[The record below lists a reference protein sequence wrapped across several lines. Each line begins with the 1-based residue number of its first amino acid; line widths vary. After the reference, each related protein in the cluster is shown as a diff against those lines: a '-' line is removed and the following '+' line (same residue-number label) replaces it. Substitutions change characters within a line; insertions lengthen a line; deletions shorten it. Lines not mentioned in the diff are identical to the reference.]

1 MSHTPRELFRR
12 AIPTAAG
19 FAAAR
24 GTMRTILA
32 CPKLQRAARCTL
44 VAVGLLAF
52 SVPVLS
58 QTLYGALV
66 GNVTDETGLSV
77 PGATVRITHAETN
90 QSREATTNA
99 TGGYNFPNIP
109 TGTYQIDV
117 TLPGFQ
123 SFSSRGI
130 VVRQNTSIRVDVRL
144 TVGTLQETVLVS
156 GTAAVLQTE
165 NAAVQMLTTS
175 EQIETMPT
183 SSRAYQSFMTLMPG
197 VSQPYTMQAGGI
209 NNPARSMGVS
219 VNGQPPN
226 NTVFRID
233 GANATNQWYPDLQS
247 YSPGLEAVE
256 TVSVV
261 TNSFDAD
268 QGMAGGAAVNVQVKT
283 GTNTLRG
290 SLFEY
295 VTDSRLKNR
304 PYFLPEGVGKGF
316 DQKHIFGGTVGG
328 PVVRNTL
335 FYFLS
340 VESETRRVRE
350 GTVQLAEGE
359 VSTGTTGLN
368 SLPTA
373 DIRRGDFSRTGTVLY
388 DPLSGNPNGTGR
400 VPFAFANCPG
410 VISTGDPR
418 FAGCNYIPGSRIHPI
433 SKALLDK
440 LILPTSEASRD
451 NYYARDN
458 FESDMAKIDTKITY
472 TPSNKLNVNVR
483 TSWLG
488 SRQNSHGIF
497 PSVDG
502 AEYNPLSI
510 GRLWQANITS
520 GSVAATSILSP
531 TFVVDGVFGYTP
543 YHSWVEPEG
552 STDECWG
559 AHFGIP
565 RACQPPLSRDRVTP
579 GFNMGWAL
587 VTPSQFRDYGDN
599 QISWAGNAGWTKGT
613 HNVKFGFDLN
623 RMYLNHYETQ
633 APTFTFNGGATAL
646 SGGASPNI
654 YNQFAQFLL
663 GLPSAR
669 TAQGMTPLSS
679 TEGAKSPDLP
689 ATVRSSS
696 YGLYLRDQWQLSR
709 KMTASVGLR
718 WEYYPFP
725 RRTDMGL
732 QIFDFVTNRMQLCGL
747 PGSNAEVCDIKVQKD
762 LFTPR
767 LGLAYRPTETLVIR
781 AGFSRNPQ
789 NNNDVTRV
797 GGIAQSFPKLIA
809 LSETG
814 PNTFTPV
821 GTLTDGVPPVPE
833 LDLTGGTV
841 SLPRGTGVTTVQDE
855 YNRGTITS
863 WNVTVQK
870 LLPHSLSVQVGYVA
884 NRQRNMTQSQNLNYG
899 RIGGGAASQPFNQPG
914 LADGLRTTANM
925 TVFRPLGRV
934 HYDSLQLNASRRMAN
949 GFQFTSSYTFSKA
962 IDWWAG
968 NIPIPE
974 YWHLN
979 KAVQGGGTRVGNSRP
994 HKVDLAAVYE
1004 LPFGG
1009 GRRFLNNGGILA
1021 NIVGGWQLSSMFTA
1035 YSGAPFTVTS
1045 STASLNA
1052 PGSPQLADQVKD
1064 HVEIL
1069 GGVGATTPYFDV
1081 TAFKPVTEARFGT
1094 STFNS
1099 LRGPGV
1105 RNIDLIAMRT
1115 LAVSRTVNVQLRLEI
1130 YNLTNRPTF
1139 ANPSETN
1146 VSNLQLNPDA
1156 TVRNLNGFGVINT
1169 TAHVGREYSERYV
1182 RLGMRLTF

>member
-1 MSHTPRELFRR
+1 MTRVLLR
-12 AIPTAAG
+12 TALAL
-19 FAAAR
+19 AAAL
-24 GTMRTILA
+24 T
-32 CPKLQRAARCTL
+32 
-44 VAVGLLAF
+44 F
-52 SVPVLS
+52 SVQAS
-58 QTLYGALV
+58 TQTIYGTLV
-66 GNVTDETGLSV
+66 GNVTDDTGLAV
-77 PGATVRITHAETN
+77 PGASVKITHVETN
-90 QSREATTNA
+90 QTRESFTSA

-109 TGTYQIDV
+109 TGTYQVDV
-117 TLPGFQ
+117 SLTGFQ
-123 SFSSRGI
+123 SATSKG
-130 VVRQNTSIRVDVRL
+130 VVVQQNTQVRVDVRL
-144 TVGTLQETVLVS
+144 GVGALQETVLVS

-165 NAAVQMLTTS
+165 SAAVQMLTTS
-175 EQIETMPT
+175 EQLETMPAA
-183 SSRAYQSFMTLMPG
+183 SRAYQSFMTLMPG
-197 VSQPYTMQAGGI
+197 VSQPYMMQAGGI

-247 YSPGLEAVE
+247 YSPAMEAVE

-283 GTNTLRG
+283 GTNSLRG
-290 SLFEY
+290 SAFEY
-295 VTDSRLKNR
+295 LTDSSLKNR
-304 PYFLPEGVGKGF
+304 PYFLPEGVDKGF
-316 DQKHIFGGTVGG
+316 DQKHVFGGTIGG
-328 PVVRNTL
+328 PIVRNKL
-335 FYFLS
+335 FYFVS

-350 GTVQLAEGE
+350 ASVQLAEGE
-359 VSTGTTGLN
+359 TSTGTTGLN

-373 DIRRGDFSRTGTVLY
+373 DIRRGDFSRSNTVLY
-388 DPLSGNPNGTGR
+388 DPLTGAANGTGR
-400 VPFAFANCPG
+400 TPFAFANCPG
-410 VISTGDPR
+410 LSSTSDPR
-418 FAGCNYIPGSRIHPI
+418 FNGCNFIPANRIHPI
-433 SKALLDK
+433 SRALLDK
-440 LILPTSEASRD
+440 LILPTTDASRD

-458 FESDMAKIDTKITY
+458 FESDLTKIDTKVTY
-472 TPSNKLNVNVR
+472 APGNKLNLNVR

-502 AEYNPLSI
+502 AEYNPLSV

-520 GSVAATSILSP
+520 GAIAATSIISP
-531 TFVVDGVFGYTP
+531 TFVVDTVFGYTP

-552 STDECWG
+552 PEQCWG
-559 AHFGIP
+559 DAFGIP
-565 RACQPPLSRDRVTP
+565 RACQPPMSRDRVTP

-599 QISWAGNAGWTKGT
+599 QLSWAGNAGWTKGT

-623 RMYLNHYETQ
+623 RMYLNHYETA

-669 TAQGMTPLSS
+669 TAQGMTPLLN

-696 YGLYLRDQWQLSR
+696 YGVYLRDQWQVSR
-709 KMTASVGLR
+709 KITASIGMR

-725 RRTDMGL
+725 RRSDMGL
-732 QIFDFVTNRMQLCGL
+732 QIFDFDTNLMQLCGL
-747 PGSNAEVCDIKVQKD
+747 PGANEQVCDIKVQKD

-767 LGLAYRPTETLVIR
+767 LGVAYRATETLVIR

-797 GGIAQSFPKLIA
+797 GGIAQSFPKLIS
-809 LSETG
+809 LNESG

-821 GTLTDGVPPVPE
+821 GNLSEGVPVVPT
-833 LDLTGGTV
+833 LDLTSGTV
-841 SLPRGTGVTTVQDE
+841 RLPPGTGVVTVREE
-855 YNRGTITS
+855 YVRGTITS

-870 LLPHSLSVQVGYVA
+870 LLPRSLSVQVGYVA
-884 NRQRNMTQSQNLNYG
+884 NRQEDLTQTENLNYG
-899 RIGGGAASQPFNQPG
+899 QIGGGAASQPFNQPG
-914 LADGLRTTANM
+914 LANGLRTTSAMN
-925 TVFRPLGRV
+925 VFLPKGRV
-934 HYDSLQLNASRRMAN
+934 HYDSLQLSANRRMMN
-949 GFQFTSSYTFSKA
+949 GFQFTSSYTFSKS

-968 NIPIPE
+968 GISIPE

-1004 LPFGG
+1004 LPFGES
-1009 GRRFLNNGGILA
+1009 RRFLNGGGVLS

-1035 YSGAPFTVTS
+1035 YSGAPFTVSS

-1052 PGSPQLADQVKD
+1052 PGNPQLADQVKED
-1064 HVEIL
+1064 VEIL
-1069 GGVGATTPYFDV
+1069 GGVGPQTPYFDV
-1081 TAFKPVTEARFGT
+1081 TAFKPVTEARFGN
-1094 STFNS
+1094 SRFNS

-1115 LAVSRTVNVQLRLEI
+1115 LTLPRSMSLQLRVEI

-1139 ANPSETN
+1139 ANPSDTN
-1146 VSNLQLNPDA
+1146 VSNLQLNPDG
-1156 TVRNLNGFGVINT
+1156 TVRDLNGFGVINT

-1182 RLGMRLTF
+1182 RLGMRLGF

>member
-1 MSHTPRELFRR
+1 MKS
-12 AIPTAAG
+12 
-19 FAAAR
+19 
-24 GTMRTILA
+24 MLA
-32 CPKLQRAARCTL
+32 YSKITDCGRLML
-44 VAVGLLAF
+44 VAVFLLTFAT
-52 SVPVLS
+52 PTLA
-58 QTLYGALV
+58 QTLYGSLV
-66 GNVTDETGLSV
+66 GTVTDDTGLAV
-77 PGATVRITHAETN
+77 PGATVTITHTETS
-90 QSREATTNA
+90 QKREATTST
-99 TGGYNFPNIP
+99 TGGYNFTNIP
-109 TGTYQIDV
+109 TGTYQVDIAL
-117 TLPGFQ
+117 TGFQ
-123 SFSSRGI
+123 SFRARDI
-130 VVRQNTSIRVDVRL
+130 VVQQNNAVRIDAKL
-144 TVGTLQETVLVS
+144 GVGTLQETVLVS
-156 GTAAVLQTE
+156 GTAAILQTE
-165 NAAVQMLTTS
+165 SAAVQMVTTS
-175 EQIETMPT
+175 QQIESMPT
-183 SSRAYQSFMTLMPG
+183 SSRAYKSFMTLMPG

-283 GTNTLRG
+283 GTNSVRG
-290 SLFEY
+290 SAFEY
-295 VTDSRLKNR
+295 LTDTRLKNR
-304 PYFLPEGVGKGF
+304 PYFLPAGVGKGY

-328 PVVRNTL
+328 PIVPNKL
-335 FYFLS
+335 FYFVS
-340 VESETRRVRE
+340 IESETRRVRE

-373 DIRRGDFSRTGTVLY
+373 DIRRGDFSSAGTVLY
-388 DPLSGNPNGTGR
+388 DPLTGTATGTAR

-410 VISTGDPR
+410 VTSTSDPR
-418 FAGCNYIPGSRIHPI
+418 FAGCNFIPAGRIHPI
-433 SKALLDK
+433 AKALLDK
-440 LILPTSEASRD
+440 LILPTSNASRD

-458 FESDMAKIDTKITY
+458 YEANLAKIDTKVSY
-472 TPSNKLNVNVR
+472 TPGNKLNVNVR

-488 SRQNSHGIF
+488 SRQNSHGIL

-520 GSVAATSILSP
+520 GAVAATSILSS
-531 TFVVDGVFGYTP
+531 TFVVDTVFGYTP

-552 STDECWG
+552 PNQCWG
-559 AHFGIP
+559 DAFGIP
-565 RACQPPLSRDRVTP
+565 RACQLPLSRDRVVP
-579 GFNMGWAL
+579 EFNMGWT
-587 VTPSQFRDYGDN
+587 VRTPSQFRDYGDN

-633 APTFTFNGGATAL
+633 APTFNFNGGATAL

-654 YNQFAQFLL
+654 YNQFADFLL
-663 GLPSAR
+663 GLPSSR
-669 TAQGMTPLSS
+669 TAQGMTPLLD
-679 TEGAKSPDLP
+679 TKGAKSADLP
-689 ATVRSSS
+689 ATVRSES
-696 YGLYLRDQWQLSR
+696 YGVYLRDQWQVGR

-725 RRTDMGL
+725 RRTDRGL
-732 QIFDFVTNRMQLCGL
+732 EVFDFATNRMQLCGL
-747 PGSNAEVCDIKVQKD
+747 PGANAQVCDIRVQTD

-767 LGLAYRPTETLVIR
+767 LGLAYRPTESTVIR

-789 NNNDVTRV
+789 SSNDVTRA

-809 LSETG
+809 LSESG

-821 GTLTDGVPPVPE
+821 GTLTEGVTLVPQ

-841 SLPRGTGVTTVQDE
+841 SLAPGTGVTTVQDE
-855 YNRGTITS
+855 YLRGTISS

-870 LLPHSLSVQVGYVA
+870 LLAHSLSVQVGYVA
-884 NRQRNMTQSQNLNYG
+884 NRQKNLSQTQNLNYG

-914 LADGLRTTANM
+914 LANGLRTTSTMN
-925 TVFRPLGRV
+925 VFKPLGRV
-934 HYDSLQLNASRRMAN
+934 DYDSLQLSATRRMIN
-949 GFQFTSSYTFSKA
+949 GFQLTSAYTFSKST
-962 IDWWAG
+962 DWWAG
-968 NIPIPE
+968 NIAIPE
-974 YWHLN
+974 FWDLN

-1004 LPFGG
+1004 LPFGRG
-1009 GRRFLNNGGILA
+1009 KRFLKDGGILA
-1021 NIVGGWQLSSMFTA
+1021 NIVGGWQLSTMFTA
-1035 YSGAPFTVTS
+1035 YSGAPFTVTA

-1064 HVEIL
+1064 TVEIL
-1069 GGVGATTPYFDV
+1069 GGVGPTTPYFDV

-1094 STFNS
+1094 AKFNS

-1115 LAVSRTVNVQLRLEI
+1115 LAVSRTMNVQLRVEV
-1130 YNLTNRPTF
+1130 YNLMNRPTF
-1139 ANPSETN
+1139 ANPSDAN
-1146 VSNLQLNPDA
+1146 VSNLQLNPDG
-1156 TVRNLNGFGVINT
+1156 TVRNLNGFGVINST
-1169 TAHVGREYSERYV
+1169 QNVGREYSERYI
-1182 RLGMRLTF
+1182 RLGIRLGF